1 VRPSLEL
8 VASTPDASV
17 ACNPRREPSF
27 GFDWHYHPEVELTL
41 IRSGSG
47 RRFVGDAVHDYGPG
61 DLVLIGGGTP
71 HTWESTSAGRH
82 EALVLQFRHEGLL
95 ELPEL
100 YPVRRLV
107 DAASV
112 GLAFA
117 GPGAG
122 EVAERVMALREGPPA
137 RRLIGLLDV
146 LVALCDVP
154 HQTLASRTLVEADNP
169 TARARVQRVIAY
181 VERFHADIVSAAE
194 AARLVAM
201 TPNAFSRFFRRST
214 GRTFGEYV
222 TDFRLARARRALID
236 DDTPVSTIAAESGF
250 ANLSNFNRRFRA
262 KTGMS
267 PREFRRRFRPPGEQ
281 RS

>member
-8 VASTPDASV
+8 VPTTPDASV
-17 ACNPRREPSF
+17 TCNLRREPSF
-27 GFDWHYHPEVELTL
+27 GFDWHYHPEAELTL
-41 IRSGSG
+41 IQSGSG

-71 HTWESTSAGRH
+71 HTWESTSEGRH
-82 EALVLQFRHEGLL
+82 EAIVLQFRSPLL
-95 ELPEL
+95 LDVPEL
-100 YPVRRLV
+100 SAVRRLIDTAV
-107 DAASV
+107 V

-117 GPGAG
+117 GPAAAAVSEQIVG
-122 EVAERVMALREGPPA
+122 LRDVPPA
-137 RRLIGLLDV
+137 RRLIGLLAV

-154 HQTLASRTLVEADNP
+154 HQTLASRTLVEADDP
-169 TARARVQRVIAY
+169 TARPRVRQVIGY
-181 VERFHADIVSAAE
+181 VERSFAGQVSAAE

-236 DDTPVSTIAAESGF
+236 DDTSVSVIAAGSGF

-267 PREFRRRFRPPGEQ
+267 PREFRRRFRPPNE
-281 RS
+281 